1 MAQPHFHSISR
12 DNNLNAIRYYLAVSI
27 LVGHFAVLSGLPIVT
42 LPRIFG
48 NAGSFFAISG
58 FLMFHSYEKSSSNR
72 QYFLRRA
79 RRILPPYIL
88 VVLLASIGLSVV
100 STLPIAEYFTT
111 SGFWKYLG
119 ANLIFLNF
127 LHPDLPE
134 VFDSSHNIVNSVN
147 GSLWTMKCEVTFYLL
162 IPLIYKWIK
171 NSRFSAATILWI
183 CLVAS
188 TAIFWGM
195 KCIEIA
201 KGADFEVFLKLVRSL
216 SIFLA
221 GGLAN
226 IYITLL
232 FKFRWWII
240 ILSLALYAA
249 DVFDLLAG
257 WMPIAII
264 THIYVYP
271 IFAGIM
277 ALAAGLTG
285 SWGKALSRHDTFSYD
300 IYLFHYPIIQLLLYY
315 GCAESLGAY
324 RCLTMAIVITVVA
337 AFLSWK
343 FIGSRFLKPATQ
355 RLSVPLQS

>member
-127 LHPDLPE
+127 LHPDLPG
-134 VFDSSHNIVNSVN
+134 VFDSSHNVVNYVN

-162 IPLIYKWIK
+162 VPLIYKWIK
-171 NSRFSAATILWI
+171 KSRFSASTILWF
-183 CLVAS
+183 CLILSAAMFWTLKWIE
-188 TAIFWGM
+188 TAN
-195 KCIEIA
+195 
-201 KGADFEVFLKLVRSL
+201 GADFEVFLKLVRSL

-232 FKFRWWII
+232 LKFRWWII
-240 ILSLALYAA
+240 FLSLALYAA
-249 DVFDLLAG
+249 DVFDLLVRC
-257 WMPIAII
+257 MPIALIA
-264 THIYVYP
+264 HIYVDP
-271 IFAGIM
+271 IIAGIM
-277 ALAAGLTG
+277 ALAAGFTG
-285 SWGKALSRHDTFSYD
+285 SWGKALADHDTFSYD
-300 IYLFHYPIIQLLLYY
+300 IYLFHYPVIQLLLYY

-324 RCLTMAIVITVVA
+324 RCLALAIAITVVA

-343 FIGSRFLKPATQ
+343 FIGSRFLKPSTR
-355 RLSVPLQS
+355 RLAVPSQS